1 MEYADGVVAA
11 SPDVDPKV
19 LDMARASGK
28 PMLEY
33 HRRRQRTFSIIT
45 TDSMKRF
52 NNFRRML
59 LPVAALAAAIG
70 LTLGGCTKVDD
81 TLGGNLIP
89 DNQQMRAGYVQLPRA
104 DELNPKKYVETRL
117 FQTDSIVSSNITY
130 GYMGSMLNDTL
141 GHRSA
146 GFLSQMVNYYKVVQD
161 TSATCRSSTRRRS
174 CFKVT
179 SFGRDS
185 VTEQSFAVYEVVSN
199 KYLTEKPIAPNKSQR
214 DSTFYLNF
222 DPVAEGV
229 YNPDEPL
236 FTFTLGGEGKYP
248 STTSAVTLEP
258 TEAGKKYIRRLMLQ
272 EGEYAGDYSIYS
284 ADSLKYWVEAFKGL
298 YIAPNP
304 EKPLTEYGK
313 GTIFATELTYSGLS
327 VYGRNRVKDDP
338 SLIKDTIGMVYY
350 FYEDGAE
357 FGNVSVNNVKHGYE
371 EATIARR
378 INIEEARETAENR
391 PENPLVY
398 VEGMGGVVTEM
409 TFSPEFFAE
418 LEAEIAKGNAD
429 GKNFKTLAFSQVR
442 MSIYFNDSDY
452 EWEKI
457 ADGTAGDIL
466 RMTDQMNAYP
476 ARLGMYTNYKTL
488 TPISDYAYIYEQ
500 NYGSSVTLAYNGKI
514 NRSRGCY
521 VMDITG
527 YMQQLWNSYM
537 EAKADAGGEVAN
549 IDWDKVKNRSVYIGP
564 EAYGLYTTSFGVL
577 QGMPTQAGTAEPNNA
592 PIRFSMA
599 YNLIK

>member
-1 MEYADGVVAA
+1 
-11 SPDVDPKV
+11 
-19 LDMARASGK
+19 
-28 PMLEY
+28 
-33 HRRRQRTFSIIT
+33 
-45 TDSMKRF
+45 MKRF

-59 LPVAALAAAIG
+59 LPVAALAATIG

-141 GHRSA
+141 GRRSM
-146 GFLSQMVNYYKVVQD
+146 GFLSQMVNYYLVD
-161 TSATCRSSTRRRS
+161 SGYFGYMPIFDSAQIML
-174 CFKVT
+174 KVT

-185 VTEQSFAVYEVVSN
+185 LTEQSFAIYEVISD

-284 ADSLKYWVEAFKGL
+284 ADSLKYWVEEFKGL
-298 YIAPNP
+298 YIAPDP
-304 EKPLTEYGK
+304 RKPLTEYGK

>member
-1 MEYADGVVAA
+1 
-11 SPDVDPKV
+11 
-19 LDMARASGK
+19 
-28 PMLEY
+28 
-33 HRRRQRTFSIIT
+33 
-45 TDSMKRF
+45 MKRF

-146 GFLSQMVNYYKVVQD
+146 GFLSQMVNYYKVD
-161 TSATCRSSTRRRS
+161 SGYFGYMPIFDSAQILL
-174 CFKVT
+174 KVT

-357 FGNVSVNNVKHGYE
+357 FGNVSVNNVKHDYE

-466 RMTDQMNAYP
+466 RMTDQMNVYP

-488 TPISDYAYIYEQ
+488 TPISDYAYVYEQ

>member
-1 MEYADGVVAA
+1 
-11 SPDVDPKV
+11 
-19 LDMARASGK
+19 
-28 PMLEY
+28 
-33 HRRRQRTFSIIT
+33 
-45 TDSMKRF
+45 MKRF

-59 LPVAALAAAIG
+59 LPVAALAATIG

-146 GFLSQMVNYYKVVQD
+146 GFHSQMVNYYKVD
-161 TSATCRSSTRRRS
+161 SGSFGYMPIFDSAQILL
-174 CFKVT
+174 KVT

>member
-1 MEYADGVVAA
+1 
-11 SPDVDPKV
+11 
-19 LDMARASGK
+19 
-28 PMLEY
+28 
-33 HRRRQRTFSIIT
+33 
-45 TDSMKRF
+45 MKRF

-59 LPVAALAAAIG
+59 LPVAALAATIG

-146 GFLSQMVNYYKVVQD
+146 GFLSQMVNYYKVD
-161 TSATCRSSTRRRS
+161 SGYFGYMPIFDSAQILL
-174 CFKVT
+174 KVT

-338 SLIKDTIGMVYY
+338 SLIKDTIDMVYY

-488 TPISDYAYIYEQ
+488 TPISDYAYVYEQ

>member
-1 MEYADGVVAA
+1 
-11 SPDVDPKV
+11 
-19 LDMARASGK
+19 
-28 PMLEY
+28 
-33 HRRRQRTFSIIT
+33 
-45 TDSMKRF
+45 MKRF

-146 GFLSQMVNYYKVVQD
+146 GFLSQMVNYYKKVD
-161 TSATCRSSTRRRS
+161 SGYFGYMPIFDSAQILL
-174 CFKVT
+174 KVT

-222 DPVAEGV
+222 DPVKAGAVGNEV
-229 YNPDEPL
+229 L
-236 FTFTLGGEGKYP
+236 FTFTFPDGEKTGP
-248 STTSAVTLEP
+248 ATTYATMKP
-258 TEAGKKYIRRLMLQ
+258 TQKGREFINRLMLQ

-350 FYEDGAE
+350 FYKDGAE
-357 FGNVSVNNVKHGYE
+357 FGSVSVNNVKHDYE

-564 EAYGLYTTSFGVL
+564 EAYSLYTTSFGVL

>member
-1 MEYADGVVAA
+1 
-11 SPDVDPKV
+11 
-19 LDMARASGK
+19 
-28 PMLEY
+28 
-33 HRRRQRTFSIIT
+33 
-45 TDSMKRF
+45 MKRF

-59 LPVAALAAAIG
+59 LPVAALAATIG

-146 GFLSQMVNYYKVVQD
+146 GFLSQMVNYYKVD
-161 TSATCRSSTRRRS
+161 SGYFGYMPIFDSAQILL
-174 CFKVT
+174 KVT

-378 INIEEARETAENR
+378 INIEEARETTENR

>member
-1 MEYADGVVAA
+1 
-11 SPDVDPKV
+11 
-19 LDMARASGK
+19 
-28 PMLEY
+28 
-33 HRRRQRTFSIIT
+33 
-45 TDSMKRF
+45 MKRF

-59 LPVAALAAAIG
+59 LPVAALAATIG

-141 GHRSA
+141 GRRSM
-146 GFLSQMVNYYKVVQD
+146 GFLSQMVNYYLVD
-161 TSATCRSSTRRRS
+161 SGYFGYMPIFDSAQIML
-174 CFKVT
+174 KVT

-185 VTEQSFAVYEVVSN
+185 LTEQSFAIYEVISD

-229 YNPDEPL
+229 YDPNEPL

>member
-1 MEYADGVVAA
+1 
-11 SPDVDPKV
+11 
-19 LDMARASGK
+19 
-28 PMLEY
+28 
-33 HRRRQRTFSIIT
+33 
-45 TDSMKRF
+45 MKRF

-146 GFLSQMVNYYKVVQD
+146 GFLSQMVNYYKKVD
-161 TSATCRSSTRRRS
+161 SGYFGYMPIFDSAQILL
-174 CFKVT
+174 KVT

-338 SLIKDTIGMVYY
+338 SLIKDTIDMVYY

>member
-1 MEYADGVVAA
+1 
-11 SPDVDPKV
+11 
-19 LDMARASGK
+19 
-28 PMLEY
+28 
-33 HRRRQRTFSIIT
+33 
-45 TDSMKRF
+45 MKRF

-59 LPVAALAAAIG
+59 LPVAALAATIG

-141 GHRSA
+141 GRRSA
-146 GFLSQMVNYYKVVQD
+146 GFLSQMVNYYKVD
-161 TSATCRSSTRRRS
+161 SGYFGYMPIFDSAQILL
-174 CFKVT
+174 KVT

-248 STTSAVTLEP
+248 STTSAVTLKP

-350 FYEDGAE
+350 FYEDGAK
-357 FGNVSVNNVKHGYE
+357 FGNVSVNNVKHDYE

-488 TPISDYAYIYEQ
+488 TPISDYAYVYEQ

-564 EAYGLYTTSFGVL
+564 EAYSLYTTSFGVL

>member
-1 MEYADGVVAA
+1 
-11 SPDVDPKV
+11 
-19 LDMARASGK
+19 
-28 PMLEY
+28 
-33 HRRRQRTFSIIT
+33 
-45 TDSMKRF
+45 MKRF

-146 GFLSQMVNYYKVVQD
+146 GFLSQMVNYYYKVD
-161 TSATCRSSTRRRS
+161 SGYFGYMPIFDSAQILL
-174 CFKVT
+174 KVT

-350 FYEDGAE
+350 FYKDGAE
-357 FGNVSVNNVKHGYE
+357 FGNVSVNNVKHDYE

>member
-1 MEYADGVVAA
+1 
-11 SPDVDPKV
+11 
-19 LDMARASGK
+19 
-28 PMLEY
+28 
-33 HRRRQRTFSIIT
+33 
-45 TDSMKRF
+45 MKRF

-59 LPVAALAAAIG
+59 LPVAALAATIG

-141 GHRSA
+141 GRRSM
-146 GFLSQMVNYYKVVQD
+146 GFLSQMVNYYLVD
-161 TSATCRSSTRRRS
+161 SGYFGYMPIFDSAQIML
-174 CFKVT
+174 KVT

-185 VTEQSFAVYEVVSN
+185 LTEQSFAIYEVISD

>member
-1 MEYADGVVAA
+1 
-11 SPDVDPKV
+11 
-19 LDMARASGK
+19 
-28 PMLEY
+28 
-33 HRRRQRTFSIIT
+33 
-45 TDSMKRF
+45 MKRF

-59 LPVAALAAAIG
+59 LPVAALAATIG

-146 GFLSQMVNYYKVVQD
+146 GFLSQMVNYYKKVD
-161 TSATCRSSTRRRS
+161 SGYFGYMPIFDSAQILL
-174 CFKVT
+174 KVT

-338 SLIKDTIGMVYY
+338 SLIKDTIDMVYY

>member
-1 MEYADGVVAA
+1 
-11 SPDVDPKV
+11 
-19 LDMARASGK
+19 
-28 PMLEY
+28 
-33 HRRRQRTFSIIT
+33 
-45 TDSMKRF
+45 MKRF

-59 LPVAALAAAIG
+59 LPVAALAATIG

-146 GFLSQMVNYYKVVQD
+146 GFLSQMVNYKVD
-161 TSATCRSSTRRRS
+161 SGYFGYMPIFDSAQILL
-174 CFKVT
+174 KVT

>member
-1 MEYADGVVAA
+1 
-11 SPDVDPKV
+11 
-19 LDMARASGK
+19 
-28 PMLEY
+28 
-33 HRRRQRTFSIIT
+33 
-45 TDSMKRF
+45 MKRF

-146 GFLSQMVNYYKVVQD
+146 GFLSQMVNYYKVD
-161 TSATCRSSTRRRS
+161 SGYFGYMPIFDSAQILL
-174 CFKVT
+174 KVT

-236 FTFTLGGEGKYP
+236 YTFTLGGEGKYP

-350 FYEDGAE
+350 FYKDGAE
-357 FGNVSVNNVKHGYE
+357 FGNVSVNNVKHDYE

>member
-1 MEYADGVVAA
+1 
-11 SPDVDPKV
+11 
-19 LDMARASGK
+19 
-28 PMLEY
+28 
-33 HRRRQRTFSIIT
+33 
-45 TDSMKRF
+45 MKRF

-146 GFLSQMVNYYKVVQD
+146 GFLSQMVNYYKVD
-161 TSATCRSSTRRRS
+161 SGYFGYMPIFDSAQILL
-174 CFKVT
+174 KVT

-229 YNPDEPL
+229 YTPDEPL

-350 FYEDGAE
+350 FYKDGAE
-357 FGNVSVNNVKHGYE
+357 FGNVSVNNVKHDYE

>member
-1 MEYADGVVAA
+1 
-11 SPDVDPKV
+11 
-19 LDMARASGK
+19 
-28 PMLEY
+28 
-33 HRRRQRTFSIIT
+33 
-45 TDSMKRF
+45 MKRF

-59 LPVAALAAAIG
+59 LPVAALAATIG

-146 GFLSQMVNYYKVVQD
+146 GFLSQMVNYYKVD
-161 TSATCRSSTRRRS
+161 SGYFGYMPIFDSAQILL
-174 CFKVT
+174 KVT

-398 VEGMGGVVTEM
+398 VESMGGVVTEM

>member
-1 MEYADGVVAA
+1 
-11 SPDVDPKV
+11 
-19 LDMARASGK
+19 
-28 PMLEY
+28 
-33 HRRRQRTFSIIT
+33 
-45 TDSMKRF
+45 MKRF

-59 LPVAALAAAIG
+59 LPVAALAATIG

-146 GFLSQMVNYYKVVQD
+146 GFLSQMVNYYKVD
-161 TSATCRSSTRRRS
+161 SGYFGYMPIFDSAQILL
-174 CFKVT
+174 KVT

-357 FGNVSVNNVKHGYE
+357 FGNVSVNNVKHDYE

-378 INIEEARETAENR
+378 INIDEARETAENR

-398 VEGMGGVVTEM
+398 VEGLGGVVTEM
-409 TFSPEFFAE
+409 TFSPAFFAE
-418 LEAEIAKGNAD
+418 REAEIAKGNAD

-488 TPISDYAYIYEQ
+488 TPISDYAYVYEQ

>member
-1 MEYADGVVAA
+1 
-11 SPDVDPKV
+11 
-19 LDMARASGK
+19 
-28 PMLEY
+28 
-33 HRRRQRTFSIIT
+33 
-45 TDSMKRF
+45 MKRF

-146 GFLSQMVNYYKVVQD
+146 GFLSQMVNYYKVD
-161 TSATCRSSTRRRS
+161 SGYFGYMPIFDSAQILL
-174 CFKVT
+174 KVT

-391 PENPLVY
+391 PENSRGLNSRVY
-398 VEGMGGVVTEM
+398 AEGMGGVVTEM

>member
-1 MEYADGVVAA
+1 
-11 SPDVDPKV
+11 
-19 LDMARASGK
+19 
-28 PMLEY
+28 
-33 HRRRQRTFSIIT
+33 
-45 TDSMKRF
+45 MKRF

-59 LPVAALAAAIG
+59 LPVAALAATIG

-146 GFLSQMVNYYKVVQD
+146 GFLSQMVNYYKVD
-161 TSATCRSSTRRRS
+161 SGYFGYMPIFDSAQILL
-174 CFKVT
+174 KVT

-199 KYLTEKPIAPNKSQR
+199 KYLTEKPVESGKSER
-214 DSTFYLNF
+214 DTTFYLNF

-357 FGNVSVNNVKHGYE
+357 FGNVSVNNVKHDYE

>member
-1 MEYADGVVAA
+1 
-11 SPDVDPKV
+11 
-19 LDMARASGK
+19 
-28 PMLEY
+28 
-33 HRRRQRTFSIIT
+33 
-45 TDSMKRF
+45 MKRF

-146 GFLSQMVNYYKVVQD
+146 GFLSQINYYKVD
-161 TSATCRSSTRRRS
+161 SGYFGYMPIFDSAQILL
-174 CFKVT
+174 KVT

-338 SLIKDTIGMVYY
+338 SLIKDTIDMVYY
-350 FYEDGAE
+350 FYKDGAE
-357 FGNVSVNNVKHGYE
+357 FGNVSVNNVKHDYE

>member
-1 MEYADGVVAA
+1 
-11 SPDVDPKV
+11 
-19 LDMARASGK
+19 
-28 PMLEY
+28 
-33 HRRRQRTFSIIT
+33 
-45 TDSMKRF
+45 MKRF

-59 LPVAALAAAIG
+59 LPVAALAATIG

-146 GFLSQMVNYYKVVQD
+146 GFLSQMVNYYKVD
-161 TSATCRSSTRRRS
+161 SGYFGYMPIFDSAQIMLKIASI
-174 CFKVT
+174 
-179 SFGRDS
+179 GRDS
-185 VTEQSFAVYEVVSN
+185 LTKQKFAVYEILSN
-199 KYLTEKPIAPNKSQR
+199 DYIDKKPIAA
-214 DSTFYLNF
+214 DTTFYLNF

-476 ARLGMYTNYKTL
+476 TRLGMYTNYKTL
-488 TPISDYAYIYEQ
+488 TPISDYAYVYEQ

>member
-1 MEYADGVVAA
+1 
-11 SPDVDPKV
+11 
-19 LDMARASGK
+19 
-28 PMLEY
+28 
-33 HRRRQRTFSIIT
+33 
-45 TDSMKRF
+45 MKRF

-141 GHRSA
+141 GHRYA
-146 GFLSQMVNYYKVVQD
+146 GFLSQMVNYYKVD
-161 TSATCRSSTRRRS
+161 SGYFGYMPIFDSAQILL
-174 CFKVT
+174 KVT

-338 SLIKDTIGMVYY
+338 SLIKDTIDMVYY
-350 FYEDGAE
+350 FYKDGAE
-357 FGNVSVNNVKHGYE
+357 FGNVSVNNVKHDYE

-488 TPISDYAYIYEQ
+488 TPISDYAYVYEQ

>member
-1 MEYADGVVAA
+1 
-11 SPDVDPKV
+11 
-19 LDMARASGK
+19 
-28 PMLEY
+28 
-33 HRRRQRTFSIIT
+33 
-45 TDSMKRF
+45 MKRF

-59 LPVAALAAAIG
+59 LPVAALAATIG

-146 GFLSQMVNYYKVVQD
+146 GFLSQMVNYYKVD
-161 TSATCRSSTRRRS
+161 SGYFGYMPIFDSAQILL
-174 CFKVT
+174 KVT

-488 TPISDYAYIYEQ
+488 TPISDYADIYEQ

>member
-1 MEYADGVVAA
+1 
-11 SPDVDPKV
+11 
-19 LDMARASGK
+19 
-28 PMLEY
+28 
-33 HRRRQRTFSIIT
+33 
-45 TDSMKRF
+45 MKRF

-59 LPVAALAAAIG
+59 LPVAALAATIG

-146 GFLSQMVNYYKVVQD
+146 GFLSQMVNYYKVD
-161 TSATCRSSTRRRS
+161 SGYFGYMPIFDSAQILL
-174 CFKVT
+174 KVT

-350 FYEDGAE
+350 FYKDGAE
-357 FGNVSVNNVKHGYE
+357 FGNVSVNNVKHDYE

-466 RMTDQMNAYP
+466 RMTDQMKAYP

>member
-1 MEYADGVVAA
+1 
-11 SPDVDPKV
+11 
-19 LDMARASGK
+19 
-28 PMLEY
+28 
-33 HRRRQRTFSIIT
+33 
-45 TDSMKRF
+45 MKRF

-146 GFLSQMVNYYKVVQD
+146 GFLSQMVNYYKVD
-161 TSATCRSSTRRRS
+161 SGYFGYMPIFDSAQILL
-174 CFKVT
+174 KVT

-199 KYLTEKPIAPNKSQR
+199 KYLTEKPVESGKSER
-214 DSTFYLNF
+214 DTTFYLNF

-350 FYEDGAE
+350 FYKDGAE
-357 FGNVSVNNVKHGYE
+357 FGSVSVNNVKHDYE

-391 PENPLVY
+391 PQNPLVY
-398 VEGMGGVVTEM
+398 VEGLGGVVSEM

>member
-1 MEYADGVVAA
+1 
-11 SPDVDPKV
+11 
-19 LDMARASGK
+19 
-28 PMLEY
+28 
-33 HRRRQRTFSIIT
+33 
-45 TDSMKRF
+45 MKRF

-146 GFLSQMVNYYKVVQD
+146 GFLSQMVNYYKVD
-161 TSATCRSSTRRRS
+161 SGYFGYMPIFDSAQILL
-174 CFKVT
+174 KVT

-272 EGEYAGDYSIYS
+272 EGEYAGNYSIYS

-350 FYEDGAE
+350 FYKDGAE
-357 FGNVSVNNVKHGYE
+357 FGNVSVNNVKHDYE

-488 TPISDYAYIYEQ
+488 TPISDYAYVYEQ